1 VHKKIK
7 INDIMSGK
15 YFTCNSCEITMVVV
29 KIVVIVVKKNNG
41 ELAME
46 IKEIVVMMIVNMK
59 VMVKWQ

>member
-1 VHKKIK
+1 
-7 INDIMSGK
+7 MSGK

-59 VMVKWQ
+59 VMVK

>member
-1 VHKKIK
+1 MI
-7 INDIMSGK
+7 
-15 YFTCNSCEITMVVV
+15 VV

-46 IKEIVVMMIVNMK
+46 IKKIVVMMIVNMK